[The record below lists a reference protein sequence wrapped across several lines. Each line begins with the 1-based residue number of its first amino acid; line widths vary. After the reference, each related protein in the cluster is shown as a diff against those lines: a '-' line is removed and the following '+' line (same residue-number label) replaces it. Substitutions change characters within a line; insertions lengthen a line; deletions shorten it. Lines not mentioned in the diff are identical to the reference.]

1 MRTFGIPRVGVSSHD
16 KGSSV
21 LDRSKVSAGLVVH
34 RVWVPEHASDLRRP
48 IAYVGERRRR
58 IIGVVMVALAVTLA
72 LAAVVGLIAF
82 LIGLLL
88 LLVAYMALFVGPPN
102 PNLALTGGGLTLIGA
117 LALAK
122 RYRLFAVLVACF
134 AVPVGIIGAFVLWPP
149 SFWLL
154 LALGFGWLLVRR
166 WRHAHPRQHA

>member
-72 LAAVVGLIAF
+72 LVAVVMRAELWFAF
-82 LIGLLL
+82 
-88 LLVAYMALFVGPPN
+88 AP
-102 PNLALTGGGLTLIGA
+102 
-117 LALAK
+117 
-122 RYRLFAVLVACF
+122 
-134 AVPVGIIGAFVLWPP
+134 
-149 SFWLL
+149 LL
-154 LALGFGWLLVRR
+154 LAWAGVAYAGGGRTGFYEVGDDGRLGRYLGRSKPDLGSMRR
-166 WRHAHPRQHA
+166 SGP

>member
-58 IIGVVMVALAVTLA
+58 IIGVVMVTLAVTLA
-72 LAAVVGLIAF
+72 LGAVAVRAEFWFAF
-82 LIGLLL
+82 
-88 LLVAYMALFVGPPN
+88 AP
-102 PNLALTGGGLTLIGA
+102 
-117 LALAK
+117 
-122 RYRLFAVLVACF
+122 
-134 AVPVGIIGAFVLWPP
+134 
-149 SFWLL
+149 LL
-154 LALGFGWLLVRR
+154 LAWAGVAYASGGRTGFYEVGDDGRLGRYLGRSKPDLGSMRR
-166 WRHAHPRQHA
+166 SGP